1 MSARLSVIQGMAT
14 IEVVQIWIKTLDQS
28 AAEKKKVRGP
38 YLSSSRVKNLSLLL
52 LLHPKEHLL
61 MDAL

>member
-1 MSARLSVIQGMAT
+1 MAT

-28 AAEKKKVRGP
+28 AAENKKVRGP